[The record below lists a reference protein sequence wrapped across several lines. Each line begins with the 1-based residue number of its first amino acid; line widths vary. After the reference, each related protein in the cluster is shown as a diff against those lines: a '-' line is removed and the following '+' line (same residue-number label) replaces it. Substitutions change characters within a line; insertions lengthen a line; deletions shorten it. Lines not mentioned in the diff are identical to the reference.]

1 MTDDPPKE
9 AKTIPHTSLGRAA
22 RFLGTGVKLG
32 GNYLSYLAQRPFSAD
47 GRSEQLHEANAA
59 AIYESLSTLK
69 GGALKVLQMLSL
81 DTGLLPEAY
90 ASRFQLS
97 QSCVPPLSFPLVLR
111 VFQQT
116 LGRSPSDLFDTFS
129 RSAVAAASMGQVHRA
144 TKGDQVFAVKI
155 QYPGVAASID
165 ADLAMVRPIALLLFQ
180 VRDSD
185 VAFFLEE
192 VSARLKEEVDY
203 SLELSRGAEIA
214 AAAAHLDGVIFP
226 AYYSEFSGPRVLT
239 MEWLEGMQLAE
250 FIATDPSQDIRNRA
264 GQRLWDFYTF
274 QLHTLRKAHADPHPG
289 NFLFRADGSIAVL
302 DFGCIKEIANPFYQS
317 YFSLIR
323 PDVRANRPL
332 LESLFETLSVTHP
345 DDTPEERAFFSSITE
360 ELITLVARPF
370 AGRQFDFSDKRYFAE
385 LTRRGEEISRMKEF
399 RQSRTARGPRDALFL
414 NRIFFG
420 LYTILHKLGAS
431 IETKRPAWLEE
442 GGSAELLTIGAA
454 DCES

>member
-1 MTDDPPKE
+1 MNDDSEKE
-9 AKTIPHTSLGRAA
+9 AKAIPQTSLGRAA

-32 GNYLSYLAQRPFSAD
+32 GNYLSYLAKRPFSSE
-47 GRSEQLHEANAA
+47 GGTEQLHEANAA
-59 AIYESLSTLK
+59 AIYDSLSTLK

-81 DTGLLPEAY
+81 DTGLLPDAY
-90 ASRFQLS
+90 ADRFQLS

-116 LGRSPSDLFDTFS
+116 IGRSPSELFDSFS
-129 RSAVAAASMGQVHRA
+129 RTAVAAASMGQVHRA
-144 TKGDQVFAVKI
+144 TKEGKVFAVKI

-165 ADLAMVRPIALLLFQ
+165 ADLAMVRPVASLLFQ

-203 SLELSRGAEIA
+203 TLELARGIEISR
-214 AAAAHLDGVIFP
+214 AAAHLEGLLFP
-226 AYYSEFSGPRVLT
+226 VYYPEYSGKRVLT
-239 MEWLEGMQLAE
+239 MDWLDGMHLSE
-250 FIATDPSQDIRNRA
+250 FIASSPSQEIRNLV

-289 NFLFRADGSIAVL
+289 NFLFLSDGSVSIL
-302 DFGCIKEIANPFYQS
+302 DFGCVKEIPEQFYRS

-323 PDVRANRPL
+323 SDIRSNRTL
-332 LESLFETLSVTHP
+332 LTELFESLSVIHP
-345 DDTPEERAFFSSITE
+345 DDSPEERSFFAAITE

-370 AGRQFDFSDKRYFAE
+370 AQQHFDFSDPSYFAE

-399 RQSRTARGPRDALFL
+399 RQSRSARGPRDALFL

-420 LYTILHKLGAS
+420 LYTMLHKIGAS
-431 IETKRPAWLEE
+431 IETKRPDWLQE
-442 GGSAELLTIGAA
+442 GAELM
-454 DCES
+454 D